1 MYCYQF
7 DFLFSM
13 KKIKS
18 NEWKYI
24 NYSLVI
30 KEIINI
36 FKYWSLKKEN
46 YSGVENYVVGIV

>member
-1 MYCYQF
+1 
-7 DFLFSM
+7 M